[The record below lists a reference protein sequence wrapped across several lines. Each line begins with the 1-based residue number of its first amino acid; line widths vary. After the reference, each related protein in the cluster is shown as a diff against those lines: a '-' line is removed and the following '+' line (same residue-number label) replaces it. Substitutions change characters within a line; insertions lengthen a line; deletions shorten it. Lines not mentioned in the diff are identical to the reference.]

1 MLTDQIN
8 NYHIIFP
15 KVIKSL
21 KKSTY
26 KMEQVADEHEI
37 NATQNNGTYDRN
49 IPQENIDIT
58 SNNEMDQNDSTD
70 SLKEQEG
77 TNLNSTEVDISKLDD
92 GKTLLYPEVSSKF
105 PMKTIDRIIDDIL
118 CDMSN
123 ICDFDTTVSE
133 SQNKYKGLL
142 RTSPLDYSHKRQNMD
157 TYAVGSF
164 VDQVSLQ
171 TKYEYKS
178 VTCPDLNKINVYYG
192 ILINPNLSLSDQ
204 DQVIDVPFYHLKISV
219 KTRPHIETRKKQIG
233 ITHYHL
239 VDELHEFD
247 LPDFPNF
254 NKDDP
259 RLEDYAI
266 YISND
271 TNRVLVIEI
280 FESEFSDEED
290 RANFKRDNIML
301 RYKEAQNRLGDILP
315 DINVTP
321 ADCYN
326 TMFKI
331 FRSPLN
337 RRSKDDPIRTIDS
350 NNVSLNTHINPDW
363 LVSKYQFQMHK
374 SEDNET
380 NEHTI
385 EYEPPELSIY
395 REDHSIRKLRE
406 TYIRRC
412 LELAFRGQLA
422 IKVARK
428 EELEAHIKTR
438 NALNSLHTQFSVS
451 PLYQVCAETNVLR
464 FQTSDLQNPMDTN
477 FHFINLSTKFYY
489 SDRDIIRNYE
499 ILYSLD
505 PENVGIYFDALS
517 YIANAK
523 GAYQLIAY
531 CGKQNIVGKEALDN
545 ALRMF
550 KIDPEQVSMV
560 DMDDNFLLSVYKH
573 EVRQTNANVHADL
586 KNAARVLSKYK
597 QSDLLKFYVD
607 YEPYQ
612 IVEQAYRTLEID
624 ESVDDDIVQTA
635 YSIKINDA
643 PGLRIDCTRALYT
656 IAIKKRSMYLLN
668 FLVDQCPIF
677 YEFYNPSKYS
687 YQDALNLLQVNEN
700 ANDEVILNV
709 FQQRWSNES
718 FDEPDKLLN
727 LKAALTKLGIEKKS
741 KLIEH
746 FLETGTIDPSCLP
759 PENWPTGLNN
769 IGNTCYLNSLL
780 QYYFS
785 IAPLREY
792 ILNYKDTIQDFETNT
807 TASRRQRRIGGREV
821 SDNEVE
827 RSIQFTYQLRD
838 LFRNMI
844 YSEARCVT
852 PTHELAYLAFAPSNV
867 EVEFEVTDSLS
878 VANSTGG
885 KNDDEDN
892 MDVTLDSA
900 SHSPIDIT
908 NNTIRLPSPPP
919 LIELDEPD
927 IDMLKD
933 DEQKKLEKKKDIA
946 SSNKVAKISS
956 DQLENALEMGR
967 QQDVTECIGNV
978 LYQLESAS
986 EPIKLDEEF
995 EQYDLI
1001 KKLFYGKTKQTI
1013 MPVNN
1018 STKVRTKYE
1027 RFLSLLV
1034 NVSDH
1039 PRDIYDAL
1047 DSSFQDEY
1055 LTMEE
1060 YGDVKRTVSVTSLPT
1075 ILQVQIQRVYYDR
1088 ERFMPFKSIEPV
1100 PFTDK
1105 LYMDRYVESDNQELL
1120 EKKIETSKMKERLR
1134 YLQERRKELLN
1145 RNMFGLSRKEAYME
1159 TIKFLKSDTLE
1170 KTEIDIPDS
1179 EETIDSLNQLIKDVN
1194 NELNSIYTEVNNLE
1208 AKISHQFDKFQDIGY
1223 TLFAV
1228 FIHRGE
1234 ASYGHYW
1241 IYINDP
1247 NQSGIWRKYNDESV
1261 TEVSESE
1268 VFNFT
1273 EGNTATP
1280 YFLVFVKNEDKEG
1293 IEPLKRILDGPE
1305 IEKLD

>member
-1 MLTDQIN
+1 
-8 NYHIIFP
+8 
-15 KVIKSL
+15 
-21 KKSTY
+21 
-26 KMEQVADEHEI
+26 MEQVADEHGN
-37 NATQNNGTYDRN
+37 NATPTNGANIQHSQQGDIDMIRNDTPDNNN
-49 IPQENIDIT
+49 SIKAN
-58 SNNEMDQNDSTD
+58 
-70 SLKEQEG
+70 KEQESG
-77 TNLNSTEVDISKLDD
+77 NPTSTDADLSKLDD
-92 GKTLLYPEVSSKF
+92 GKTLLYPQASSKF
-105 PMKTIDRIIDDIL
+105 PMKTVDRIIDDIL
-118 CDMSN
+118 CDMSY
-123 ICDFDTTVSE
+123 ICDFDTANSE
-133 SQNKYKGLL
+133 SEGTYRGLL
-142 RTSPLDYSHKRQNMD
+142 RTASLEYSHKRQNMD

-178 VTCPDLNKINVYYG
+178 VTCPELNKVNVYYG

-219 KTRPHIETRKKQIG
+219 KIRPYIETRKKQVG
-233 ITHYHL
+233 VTHYHL

-247 LPDFPNF
+247 APDFPNF
-254 NKDDP
+254 NKDEP
-259 RLEDYAI
+259 TLEDYAI
-266 YISND
+266 YVSND
-271 TNRVLVIEI
+271 TNRVLLVEI
-280 FESEFSDEED
+280 FQSEFSSKENKTD
-290 RANFKRDNIML
+290 FKKENIML

-315 DINVTP
+315 DIKVTP

-337 RRSKDDPIRTIDS
+337 RCSRDDPVRTIDG

-363 LVSKYQFQMHK
+363 LVSKYQFQKHEAK
-374 SEDNET
+374 DNDTGEIT
-380 NEHTI
+380 V
-385 EYEPPELSIY
+385 EYEPPELSTYID
-395 REDHSIRKLRE
+395 DHTVRGLRE

-412 LELAFRGQLA
+412 VELAFRGQLA

-428 EELEAHIKTR
+428 EELEANIKTR
-438 NALNSLHTQFSVS
+438 NALNALHTQFSIS

-464 FQTSDLQNPMDTN
+464 FQSNDFQNPLDMN

-489 SDRDIIRNYE
+489 ADRDIIRNYE

-517 YIANAK
+517 FIANAK
-523 GAYQLIAY
+523 GAYQLVAY
-531 CGKQNIVGKEALDN
+531 CGKQSIVGKEALDN

-550 KIDPEQVSMV
+550 KLDPKQINMV
-560 DMDDNFLLSVYKH
+560 DIDENFLLSIYKH
-573 EVRQTNANVHADL
+573 EVRHANANVHADL
-586 KNAARVLSKYK
+586 KNAARVLAKYK

-612 IVEQAYRTLEID
+612 IVDQAYRTLEID

-635 YSIKINDA
+635 YSIKVTDA
-643 PGLRIDCTRALYT
+643 PGLIMDCSRALYT

-677 YEFYNPSKYS
+677 HEFYSPSKYS

-700 ANDEVILNV
+700 ASDEVILNV

-718 FDEPDKLLN
+718 IDEPDRLLN
-727 LKAALTKLGIEKKS
+727 LKAALTKLSIEKKS

-746 FLETGTIDPSCLP
+746 FLETGTIDPTCLP

-792 ILNYKDTIQDFETNT
+792 ILNYRDTMQDFETNT
-807 TASRRQRRIGGREV
+807 STLKKQRRIGGREV

-844 YSEARCVT
+844 FSKERCVT

-867 EVEFEVTDSLS
+867 EVEFEVTDKLS
-878 VANSTGG
+878 VSDGTEN
-885 KNDDEDN
+885 KDNDEN
-892 MDVTLDSA
+892 KIDVTLDS
-900 SHSPIDIT
+900 SLQSPSDT
-908 NNTIRLPSPPP
+908 VSNPIRLPSPPP

-927 IDMLKD
+927 VDMLKD
-933 DEQKKLEKKKDIA
+933 EEQKKMENKKDIA

-986 EPIKLDEEF
+986 EPIKLDDEL

-1018 STKVRTKYE
+1018 STKVPAKYE

-1060 YGDVKRTVSVTSLPT
+1060 YGDVKRTVSVTLLPT
-1075 ILQVQIQRVYYDR
+1075 ILHVQIQRVYYDR

-1100 PFTDK
+1100 PFTNK
-1105 LYMDRYVESDNQELL
+1105 LYMDRYVETDNQELL

-1134 YLQERRKELLN
+1134 YLHNRRKELLN
-1145 RNMFGLSRKEAYME
+1145 RNKFGLSRKEAYME

-1170 KTEIDIPDS
+1170 KTDIDVTDN
-1179 EETIDSLNQLIKDVN
+1179 EETINGLNQLIEDVN
-1194 NELNSIYTEVNNLE
+1194 NELNSIYTEINDLE
-1208 AKISHQFDKFQDIGY
+1208 GKISHQFDKFHNIGY

-1241 IYINDP
+1241 VYINDP

-1261 TEVSESE
+1261 TEVNESE

-1293 IEPLKRILDGPE
+1293 IEPLKRILDNPE
-1305 IEKLD
+1305 IETLD